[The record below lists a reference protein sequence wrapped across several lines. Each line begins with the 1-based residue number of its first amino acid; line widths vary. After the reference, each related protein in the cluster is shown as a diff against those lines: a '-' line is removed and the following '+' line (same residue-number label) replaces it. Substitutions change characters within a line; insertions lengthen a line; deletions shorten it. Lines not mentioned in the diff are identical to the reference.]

1 LNRACCEQSAAAA
14 AGVPAANHIRINT
27 QGLGGPQ
34 ADCTKPEGSAA
45 NGPDYQ
51 DGSDTDRVTYEVTLP
66 PGTGGKISATATL
79 YYQAIPPYYLNQRLR
94 FASQPATDALAWFVQ
109 NLAVTGPLE
118 SWKLKLAEASA
129 SAS

>member
-14 AGVPAANHIRINT
+14 ARVPAANHIRIDA
-27 QGLGGPQ
+27 QGLGGPH
-34 ADCTKPEGSAA
+34 ADCTKGGAA

-51 DGSDTDRVTYEVTLP
+51 DGSGTDRVTYEVTLP

-79 YYQAIPPYYLNQRLR
+79 YYQAIPPYDLNQRLR
-94 FASQPATDALAWFVQ
+94 FASQPASDALAWFVQ